1 MSYLK
6 DYHINDI
13 VNQYNLQEHF
23 TELLYKDLKI
33 DLDWSK
39 VTYASYFIM
48 YKGRKYVS
56 KRILYEIFAA
66 GNKTTTQKEYDIIIK
81 DYFGYLPEAKNEKQ
95 KLYETVMQKRK
106 NLLINFLEKDI
117 WKLNLFKANV
127 LLENTDNL
135 FVIDNISDNG
145 WVICENTLSNFIKI
159 ISNKIMMR
167 KFYEDIQELYDYGK
181 DKDFFISL
189 ESNIDNFAYKENEL
203 SFIDIDSF
211 YTFKQFLIYLEFS
224 LKEKDESWHATF
236 KDYWHILDILDTY
249 IELPYKKYKKIL
261 IKV

>member
-1 MSYLK
+1 M
-6 DYHINDI
+6 
-13 VNQYNLQEHF
+13 YNG
-23 TELLYKDLKI
+23 K
-33 DLDWSK
+33 
-39 VTYASYFIM
+39 
-48 YKGRKYVS
+48 KYVS
-56 KRILYEIFAA
+56 KEILYQIFASTDI
-66 GNKTTTQKEYDIIIK
+66 KTLAQKVYNTIIK
-81 DYFGYLPEAKNEKQ
+81 DYFNYLPENEDEKQ
-95 KLYETVMQKRK
+95 KLYEKVTEKRK
-106 NLLINFLEKDI
+106 NLLVNFLEKDI
-117 WKLNLFKANV
+117 WKLKLFRANV

-135 FVIDNISDNG
+135 FVIDNVANNG
-145 WVICENTLSNFIKI
+145 WIMCQNTLSDFVKI
-159 ISNKIMMR
+159 ISNRIMMR